1 MANQAT
7 AKAKQISLIAAI
19 ALGVGGMMGAGLY
32 TLLGLAA
39 VSAGSLLPLSF
50 LVAGIAAAFSV
61 YSYAKLGA
69 ALPSRGGAAH
79 FIVREYGDGLVA
91 GGVNV
96 FQYFGYLV
104 ATALYAAG
112 FAEYVRALYIDSM
125 PSWGP
130 KAVGVGI
137 VLLFL
142 VISVVNSKLVGRT
155 ETLIVGIELVILAGF
170 VVLGSTKADFSRLTE
185 NAKGGLGVLTA
196 AALLYVTY
204 QGFGV
209 IANASSRMAKPAK
222 ELPRAMFSALGI
234 VAAIYLVISTLVI
247 ALVPMPKIIQ
257 DAGHVLA
264 DAGEGIA
271 GRAGFV
277 IVSIAALLA
286 TSSAVNATLFA
297 SANVAYD
304 ESRTHELPRSLTR
317 TIGRDGNIALVVSAV
332 LISLLVFFFPLN
344 AVGQMTSLAFLL
356 VYAMV
361 NLGHLRIRHTTG
373 ARSWPL
379 VMAVA
384 INIALF
390 FVLLLDAIRSGSPG
404 TWITL
409 LAALVFSFVAE
420 AIALRMHPKKPM
432 KQSEAPQAPR

>member
-1 MANQAT
+1 
-7 AKAKQISLIAAI
+7 
-19 ALGVGGMMGAGLY
+19 MMGAGLY

-39 VSAGSLLPLSF
+39 TSAGSLLPIAF
-50 LVAGIAAAFSV
+50 LVAGVAAAFSV
-61 YSYAKLGA
+61 YSYSRLGA
-69 ALPSRGGAAH
+69 VMPSRGGAAH
-79 FIVREYGDGLVA
+79 FIVAEYGKGVVA
-91 GGVNV
+91 GGINV

-112 FAEYVRALYIDSM
+112 FAEYVRALYATEM

-130 KAVGVGI
+130 KVVGVGI
-137 VLLFL
+137 VALFL
-142 VISVVNSKLVGRT
+142 LISVVNSKLVGRS
-155 ETLIVGIELVILAGF
+155 ETVIVGVELVILVLF

-209 IANASSRMAKPAK
+209 IANASSRMVKPAR
-222 ELPRAMFSALGI
+222 ELPRAMFAALGV

-247 ALVPMPKIIQ
+247 ALVPMDKIVA

-264 DAGEGIA
+264 DAGEEIA

-277 IVSIAALLA
+277 IVSVAALLA
-286 TSSAVNATLFA
+286 TASAVNATLFA
-297 SANVAYD
+297 SANVAFD
-304 ESRTHELPRSLTR
+304 ESRTDELPHALTR
-317 TIGRDGNIALVVSAV
+317 TLGRDGNLALVVSAA
-332 LISLLVFFFPLN
+332 LIALLVVFFPLN

-361 NLGHLRIRHTTG
+361 NLGHLRIRHRTG

-379 VMAVA
+379 VIAVV

-390 FVLLLDAIRSGSPG
+390 VILLFDAIRSGSPG

-409 LAALVFSFVAE
+409 VAAIIFSFVAE
-420 AIALRMHPKKPM
+420 VVAQRYRRRRSASAATPPG
-432 KQSEAPQAPR
+432 AG